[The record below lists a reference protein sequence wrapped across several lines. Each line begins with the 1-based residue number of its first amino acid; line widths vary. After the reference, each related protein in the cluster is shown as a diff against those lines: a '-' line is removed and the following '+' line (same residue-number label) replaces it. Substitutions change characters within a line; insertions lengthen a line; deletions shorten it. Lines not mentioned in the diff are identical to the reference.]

1 MSAAGSTAQTEDSAE
16 IISSG
21 RTHLSKSSGDTTPS
35 STAASF
41 RVLPSA
47 CAFFAA
53 AAALS

>member
-1 MSAAGSTAQTEDSAE
+1 VSAAGSTAQTEDSAE